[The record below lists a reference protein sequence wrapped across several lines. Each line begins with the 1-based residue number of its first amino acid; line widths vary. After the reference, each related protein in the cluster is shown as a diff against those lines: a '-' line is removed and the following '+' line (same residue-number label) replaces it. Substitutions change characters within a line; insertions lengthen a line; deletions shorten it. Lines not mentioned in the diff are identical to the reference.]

1 MSSFDLNQRSAGVLL
16 HPTSLPGPHGCGD
29 LGAGARAFADF
40 LGAAG
45 QRWWQ
50 LLPINPIGAGNSP
63 YSGLSAF
70 AGSPLLIDLEALV
83 HAGLLSRDE
92 AGLHSVL
99 TPAVDYARAGVERER
114 ALRLAFSRYVGQP
127 GWRDELDAFE
137 TRTAYW
143 LPDYTLFAALRQLH
157 EQRAWTQWP
166 EALAHRDPTALA
178 EAARILAPEIDY
190 LRFQQKLFAEQWQ
203 ALRAYCHG
211 REVGLIG
218 DVPIFVAHDSSD
230 VWAHQSQ
237 FRLDADGQPTHV
249 AGVPPDYF
257 SATGQRWG
265 NPLYAWKRQRRN
277 GYAWWV
283 ERMRVM
289 MSRFDSL
296 RLDHFIGFQRYWEI
310 PVSAPTAVEGRW
322 MKGPGR
328 PLFDAL
334 KAALGPLSIIAEDLG
349 SIDDRVKRLRDGLEL
364 PGMCVL
370 QFAFADGSEGFLPHN
385 YPRRCVAYT
394 GTHDN
399 DTALG
404 WYFDQGIESMRSPE
418 HTEHERGAARLYLTG
433 RTTPEADHEIE
444 WAMMRALHA
453 SAANL
458 VIVPMQDLLALPTS
472 ARMNV
477 PGREHGNWTWRL
489 DASHVTVPLAER
501 LGAMTKLFGRVNA
514 AAP

>member
-1 MSSFDLNQRSAGVLL
+1 MSSFDLTQRAGGVLL

-50 LLPINPIGAGNSP
+50 LLPINPVGSGNSP

-83 HAGLLSRDE
+83 HVGLLSADE
-92 AGLHSVL
+92 AGLHAPS
-99 TPAVDYARAGVERER
+99 THAVDYGHAHHERER
-114 ALRLAFSRYVGQP
+114 ALRLAFGRYVAQP

-137 TRTAYW
+137 QRAAYW
-143 LPDYTLFAALRQLH
+143 LPDYALFIALRHKYEHCSWTAWPEPLARRDPAALV
-157 EQRAWTQWP
+157 
-166 EALAHRDPTALA
+166 
-178 EAARILAPEIDY
+178 EAARTFQTDCDY
-190 LRFQQKLFAEQWQ
+190 QRFQQKLFAEQWQ

-218 DVPIFVAHDSSD
+218 DVPIFVAHDSAD
-230 VWAHQSQ
+230 VWAHQTD
-237 FRLDADGQPTHV
+237 FRLDASGQPTHV

-265 NPLYAWKRQRRN
+265 NPLYAWKRQRGE
-277 GYAWWV
+277 GYAWWI
-283 ERMRVM
+283 ERIRVM
-289 MSRFDSL
+289 MSRFDAL

-310 PVSAPTAVEGRW
+310 PVHAPTAMDGRW

-334 KAALGPLSIIAEDLG
+334 REALGPLSIIAEDLG
-349 SIDDRVKRLRDGLEL
+349 SIDDRVKRLRDGLGL
-364 PGMCVL
+364 PGMRVL
-370 QFAFADGSEGFLPHN
+370 QFAFAEGSESFLPHN

-404 WYFDQGIESMRSPE
+404 WYFDKGEAGMRSPE
-418 HTEHERGAARLYLTG
+418 HTEHERSTARLYLTG
-433 RTTPEADHEIE
+433 RTNAEADHEIE
-444 WAMMRALHA
+444 WSMIRSLYASRAD
-453 SAANL
+453 L
-458 VIVPMQDLLALPTS
+458 VITPMQDLLALPSS

-489 DASHVTVPLAER
+489 EPQHLTPPLAQR
-501 LGAMTKLFGRVNA
+501 LFALTKLYGRLSA
-514 AAP
+514 ALP